1 MRKEKYMEKPY
12 TLAWRQFEAGREY
25 KRRIGLYETVR
36 RNERYYRG
44 DQWYGT
50 SFPDLPR
57 PVFNIIK
64 RIVDYLVCTVA
75 SGDFSI
81 SYADDYLPF
90 AESRALR
97 ETVDHAIDVLNRHA
111 AYRWDRERLEA
122 LVCDCLLDAALSGD
136 GIFYCYWDPSARTGT
151 AYTGDIVTGRVDNVN
166 FFVADVNR
174 ADIQSQEYII
184 LSGRADVSSLRRE
197 AKRAGVSAEERKNIV
212 ADSDTSSGGGDYSAQ
227 ELDFDDG
234 KATYIIKFY
243 REDGYI
249 HFEKSVKNCLI
260 RHAVT
265 PMKLYPVAYFNWI
278 PTKDSFHGT
287 SPVTALIPNQKYI
300 NLAYAMVMK
309 HMSDTAFSKVVYD
322 KSRIPEWTNEVGE
335 AIAAVGGGNISDAV
349 SVLGV
354 GQMQDGYLE
363 LIESAVSET
372 KELSGATKT
381 ALGDADPTNTSAII
395 AMQESARLPL
405 SRVRASLSRCL
416 SELAAIW
423 ADMLLAFFPDE
434 RPLLCRGSD
443 EKNTVETAVFSRIS
457 SSDITAKVEVGK
469 EEGSALITTQSILD
483 KLLASDKI
491 DAETYVALLPPGILH
506 GRSDILEALRKC
518 RKERKGTDGN

>member
-1 MRKEKYMEKPY
+1 MDQSY
-12 TLAWRQFEAGREY
+12 TLAWRQFEAGRDY
-25 KRRIGLYETVR
+25 KRRIGLYDTVR

-50 SFPDLPR
+50 SLPDLPR

-75 SGDFSI
+75 SGDVSI

-90 AESRALR
+90 AGSRALR

-111 AYRWDRERLEA
+111 AYRWDREKLEA
-122 LVCDCLLDAALSGD
+122 LVYDCLLDAAISGD
-136 GIFYCYWDPSARTGT
+136 GIFYCYWDPAARTGT
-151 AYTGDIVTGRVDNVN
+151 DYTGDIVTGRVDNVN

-174 ADIQSQEYII
+174 ADVQSQDYII
-184 LSGRADVSSLRRE
+184 LSGREDVAALRRE
-197 AKRAGVSAEERKNIV
+197 AKRAGASSADLRRIVS
-212 ADSDTSSGGGDYSAQ
+212 DSDTSFGGGDYSSQ
-227 ELDFDDG
+227 ELASDDG
-234 KATYIIKFY
+234 KATCIIKFY
-243 REDGYI
+243 RENGFV
-249 HFEKSVKNCLI
+249 HFEKSVKSCLI
-260 RHAVT
+260 RRAAT
-265 PMKLYPVAYFNWI
+265 NMKLYPVAYFNWT

-300 NLAYAMVMK
+300 NLAYAMAMK
-309 HMSDTAFSKVVYD
+309 HMTDTAFSKVIYD
-322 KSRIPEWTNEVGE
+322 KSKIPEWTNEVGE

-349 SVLGV
+349 SVVGV

-363 LIESAVSET
+363 LIDSAVSET

-381 ALGDADPTNTSAII
+381 ALGDVDPTNTSAIL

-405 SRVRASLSRCL
+405 SKVRASLSRCL

-434 RPLLCRGSD
+434 RPLLCRRSD
-443 EKNTVETAVFSRIS
+443 GGTAAENAVFSRLN
-457 SSDITAKVEVGK
+457 SSDITATVEVGK
-469 EEGSALITTQSILD
+469 EEGSALVTTQSILD
-483 KLLASDKI
+483 KLLDGGMI
-491 DAETYVALLPPGILH
+491 DAETYVALLPPGLLH
-506 GRSDILEALRKC
+506 GRNDILEALRKC
-518 RKERKGTDGN
+518 RKERKNTDGN